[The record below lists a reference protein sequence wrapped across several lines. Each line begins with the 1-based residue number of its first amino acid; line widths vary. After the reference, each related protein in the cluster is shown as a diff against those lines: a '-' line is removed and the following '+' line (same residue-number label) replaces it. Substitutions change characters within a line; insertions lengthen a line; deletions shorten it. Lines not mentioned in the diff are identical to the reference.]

1 MVGSNQLP
9 LAQCSPH
16 QKVRLTPQ
24 QGNRLLLAK
33 DSFWVAQRSKSK
45 RNARGAYVAP
55 STETDGRWV
64 AVQHLLFH
72 PLERNRTISYQDFL
86 MPQ

>member
-9 LAQCSPH
+9 LAQCLPH

>member
-16 QKVRLTPQ
+16 QKVRLTPR
-24 QGNRLLLAK
+24 QGNRLVLAK

-45 RNARGAYVAP
+45 RSARGAYVAP

-64 AVQHLLFH
+64 AVQHLAILH
-72 PLERNRTISYQDFL
+72 LARNRTISYQDSL